1 MTDTDG
7 MVAWLRKAMDAAQ
20 QLAEA
25 AANET
30 TSADW
35 EYQDHDNRL
44 VATSPPR
51 FTVADVDFLDPAPGK
66 FMAAND
72 PAAVLR
78 RIAADRKILE
88 LHPST
93 TQIINPGY
101 GKHVAD
107 FGCVTCHDWDGV
119 TEGYGYCP
127 TVRAL
132 AEGYGW
138 TEGAASTGEIQAL
151 T

>member
-20 QLAEA
+20 RDAEA
-25 AANET
+25 AAR
-30 TSADW
+30 AFPDW
-35 EYQDHDNRL
+35 EFDEFVNEIRDVPN
-44 VATSPPR
+44 AG
-51 FTVADVDFLDPAPGK
+51 TVAYVPVPEYGPHISRQS
-66 FMAAND
+66 

-78 RIAADRKILE
+78 RIAADRKILDE